1 LIKIN
6 ATRPASS
13 NMRSSLEHIR
23 ILVSR
28 ALWYASPMNL
38 IPGIGRLLSL
48 LAITG
53 LVLLPLARPAMA
65 LTGGT
70 HEVMHHHAAADIPH
84 DHSCCPTNA
93 PASHCDVDC
102 LAICAAQILL
112 NAMSGP
118 AAGCQLGLVALL
130 LPHNDAGAEG
140 LKKRPPPRPP
150 KL

>member
-1 LIKIN
+1 
-6 ATRPASS
+6 
-13 NMRSSLEHIR
+13 
-23 ILVSR
+23 
-28 ALWYASPMNL
+28 MNL

-48 LAITG
+48 LAIAG
-53 LVLLPLARPAMA
+53 LVLLPLATPAMA
-65 LTGGT
+65 LTGPT
-70 HEVMHHHAAADIPH
+70 HEVMHHHAAADLPPH
-84 DHSCCPTNA
+84 DHSCCPTKA

-140 LKKRPPPRPP
+140 LKERPPPRPP